1 MDVQTVA
8 QTIQLIIAPVV
19 MVTACSLLLN
29 GMNARYAVVNDR
41 LRLLARERLELLRS
55 GGGPSLKV
63 GPGADAYTVERLAE
77 IDSQVPGLLDR
88 HRLIRN
94 SLLAIVYATA
104 TFVAT
109 MLVIA
114 LAVETHSAVVAIVV
128 LLFVVVGTA
137 LLLVGLAVAVL
148 EIRES
153 HVTVHYEV
161 TRVMSLG
168 R

>member
-19 MVTACSLLLN
+19 MVTACSILFGGL
-29 GMNARYAVVNDR
+29 NARYSVINDR
-41 LRLLARERLELLRS
+41 LRSMARERLDLLRAA
-55 GGGPSLKV
+55 GGSSLSV
-63 GPGADAYTVERLAE
+63 GANADDYTVERIGQ
-77 IDSQVPGLLDR
+77 IDRQVPSLLDR

-94 SLLAIVYATA
+94 ALLAIVYATA

-109 MLVIA
+109 MLVTAIA
-114 LAVETHSAVVAIVV
+114 VASRSTLVAVVV
-128 LLFVVVGTA
+128 LLTFVLGLV
-137 LLLVGLAVAVL
+137 LLLVGLGLAAV
-148 EIRES
+148 EIRQS
-153 HVTVHYEV
+153 HVSVDYEA